1 MLANVF
7 IFGYNVARSLN
18 KNFSEGVNCRLETL
32 FATAEDDLNGHS
44 LVERVGAR
52 PLFHVVRG
60 NFGGERLSKVEAQ
73 VESLMTEILQDT
85 AFELVD
91 VEYVKER
98 DWYLRVFVDKAGGI
112 DLDDCQS
119 ISEQLSAKLDA
130 ADIIGG
136 AYILEVSS
144 PGIDRILKK
153 DRDFVR
159 EAGKV
164 VDVTLYAPLDGKK
177 IFVGELEG
185 RDESFL
191 RLKDVAPLPRD
202 KVAQVRLHIDF

>member
-1 MLANVF
+1 M
-7 IFGYNVARSLN
+7 
-18 KNFSEGVNCRLETL
+18 
-32 FATAEDDLNGHS
+32 
-44 LVERVGAR
+44 
-52 PLFHVVRG
+52 
-60 NFGGERLSKVEAQ
+60 SKVETQ
-73 VESLMTEILQDT
+73 VEGLMAEILQGT
-85 AFELVD
+85 PYELVD

-98 DWYLRVFVDKAGGI
+98 AWYLRVFVDKAGGI
-112 DLDDCQS
+112 DLDDCQN

-130 ADIIGG
+130 TDIISG

-153 DRDFVR
+153 DKDFVR

-185 RDESFL
+185 RDEKFL
-191 RLKDVAPLPRD
+191 RLKDVAPLPRE
-202 KVAQVRLHIDF
+202 KVALVRLHIEF

>member
-1 MLANVF
+1 M
-7 IFGYNVARSLN
+7 
-18 KNFSEGVNCRLETL
+18 
-32 FATAEDDLNGHS
+32 
-44 LVERVGAR
+44 
-52 PLFHVVRG
+52 
-60 NFGGERLSKVEAQ
+60 SKVETQ
-73 VESLMTEILQDT
+73 VENLMTEIL
-85 AFELVD
+85 AGKEYELVD

-112 DLDDCQS
+112 DLNDCQL
-119 ISEQLSAKLDA
+119 LSDRLGAKLDQ

-153 DRDFVR
+153 DKDFVR

-177 IFVGELEG
+177 NFVGQLVS
-185 RDESFL
+185 RDEEFL
-191 RLKDVAPLPRD
+191 HIKGIAPLPRD
-202 KVAQVRLHIDF
+202 KVALVRLHIDF

>member
-1 MLANVF
+1 M
-7 IFGYNVARSLN
+7 
-18 KNFSEGVNCRLETL
+18 
-32 FATAEDDLNGHS
+32 
-44 LVERVGAR
+44 
-52 PLFHVVRG
+52 
-60 NFGGERLSKVEAQ
+60 SKVETQ
-73 VESLMTEILQDT
+73 VESLMAEILSDT
-85 AFELVD
+85 DFELVD

-112 DLDDCQS
+112 DLDDCQN
-119 ISEQLSAKLDA
+119 ISEKLSARLDDS
-130 ADIIGG
+130 DIIGG

-153 DRDFVR
+153 DKDFLR

-177 IFVGELEG
+177 LFVGELEG
-185 RDESFL
+185 RDEIFL
-191 RLKDVAPLPRD
+191 RLKDLAPLPRE

>member
-1 MLANVF
+1 MPAL
-7 IFGYNVARSLN
+7 L
-18 KNFSEGVNCRLETL
+18 LL
-32 FATAEDDLNGHS
+32 
-44 LVERVGAR
+44 
-52 PLFHVVRG
+52 RG
-60 NFGGERLSKVEAQ
+60 NFGGDLLSKVEAQ
-73 VESLMTEILQDT
+73 AEQMMLEILAGTDY
-85 AFELVD
+85 ELVD

-112 DLDDCQS
+112 DLDDCQTL
-119 ISEQLSAKLDA
+119 SEQLSAKLDA

-153 DRDFVR
+153 DKDFVR
-159 EAGKV
+159 EVGKV

-185 RDESFL
+185 RDEKFL
-191 RLKDVAPLPRD
+191 RLKDNAPLPRE